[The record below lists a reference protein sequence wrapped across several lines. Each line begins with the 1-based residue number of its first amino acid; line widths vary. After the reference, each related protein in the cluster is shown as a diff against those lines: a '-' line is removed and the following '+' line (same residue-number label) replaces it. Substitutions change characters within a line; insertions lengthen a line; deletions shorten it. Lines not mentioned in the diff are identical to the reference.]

1 MATIGV
7 LLVDDHSIV
16 RIGLAGILEDVKNIR
31 VLAEAETGQKAIDLY
46 ERVNPDITILDITM
60 PDMDG
65 IQVCRKILEIDI
77 NAKLIIMTMH
87 LTEEYLNRALSAG
100 VSGYLL
106 KNTGKEELV
115 SCIKNVMAGK
125 RVFSKDV
132 SDFIACNYAKKDQSP
147 EKQLNILTKREKE
160 ILAMIIDGKT
170 NHLIASELFISPRTV
185 EAHRANM
192 MNKLGTNNVAALVR
206 MAIENN
212 LI

>member
-65 IQVCRKILEIDI
+65 IEVCRKILEIDI

-87 LTEEYLNRALSAG
+87 LTEEYLNRSLSAG

-132 SDFIACNYAKKDQSP
+132 SDFIACK
-147 EKQLNILTKREKE
+147 IGR
-160 ILAMIIDGKT
+160 
-170 NHLIASELFISPRTV
+170 
-185 EAHRANM
+185 AH
-192 MNKLGTNNVAALVR
+192 V
-206 MAIENN
+206 
-212 LI
+212 

>member
-31 VLAEAETGQKAIDLY
+31 VLAEAETGQVALDLF
-46 ERVNPDITILDITM
+46 ERLKPDITILDITM

-65 IQVCRKILEIDI
+65 IEVCRKILEKDI
-77 NAKLIIMTMH
+77 KAKLIIMTMH

-106 KNTGKEELV
+106 KNTGKDELI

-132 SDFIACNYAKKDQSP
+132 SDFIACNYANKGQAAENP
-147 EKQLNILTKREKE
+147 LNILTKREKE
-160 ILAMIIDGKT
+160 ILTMIIDGKT
-170 NHLIASELFISPRTV
+170 NQLIASELFISPRTV

-192 MNKLGTNNVAALVR
+192 MNKLGINNVAALVR
-206 MAIENN
+206 KAIENK
-212 LI
+212 LV